1 MPRYL
6 GIIPARGGSKRLPG
20 KNLQPLAGKPLLAH
34 AIESARE
41 SRRLTAFVVS
51 TDSEDIAHC
60 AVEWGADPQGLRPAA
75 LARDESPVTGAL
87 LDALTKFERNHAP
100 IDAVVLLQPT
110 SPFRRGRHIDEAIA
124 VFESSKADT
133 VTSVRIVKDH
143 PYWVWEGAG
152 RTLKPYHS
160 LAKMAAQRSELPEL
174 YVENG
179 AVFVMRRALVAR
191 DRIYGRRVA
200 RIVMDDVASI
210 DIDTPLDFAWA
221 EFVLTRRHEGKAGL

>member
-1 MPRYL
+1 MARYL

-51 TDSEDIAHC
+51 TDSEAIARC

-75 LARDESPVTGAL
+75 LARDQSPVTGAL
-87 LDALTKFERNHAP
+87 LDALGKFERSHP
-100 IDAVVLLQPT
+100 PVDAVVLLQPT

-124 VFESSKADT
+124 AFESARADT
-133 VTSVRIVKDH
+133 VTAVRVAKDH
-143 PYWVWEGAG
+143 PYWVWKPAGAAI
-152 RTLKPYHS
+152 RPYHS
-160 LAKMAAQRSELPEL
+160 LARMAAQRGELPEL

-179 AVFVMRRALVAR
+179 AVFVMKRALVAR
-191 DRIYGRRVA
+191 GKIYGKRVA
-200 RIVMDDVASI
+200 RIVMDEVASI

-221 EFVLTRRHEGKAGL
+221 EHVAASGLVK